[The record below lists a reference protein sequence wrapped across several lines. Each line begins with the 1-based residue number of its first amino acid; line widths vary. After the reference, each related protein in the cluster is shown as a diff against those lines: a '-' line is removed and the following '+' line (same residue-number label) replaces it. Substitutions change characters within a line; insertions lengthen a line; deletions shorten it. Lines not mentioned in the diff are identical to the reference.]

1 CRARSSFSPSAVVIL
16 WCVRSCFLSTL
27 TGRAESWPLQSSPKV
42 IVQILVTG
50 AQIFGKALY
59 EAGKQAVKNAKHSP
73 QGGIASDI
81 TGVRNATSTSITDK
95 LTRDHRMTLD
105 EAHLIL
111 NIRRGE
117 ATEEI
122 LKNYEHLF
130 KANSPRPAPDP
141 PASGPRAGKQPAPPG
156 HSHYLQSKVVRAR
169 ERIEAEMELAQQE
182 VKTDSATQGS
192 GPTNKTN
199 TPETGSR

>member
-1 CRARSSFSPSAVVIL
+1 M
-16 WCVRSCFLSTL
+16 
-27 TGRAESWPLQSSPKV
+27 SSPRV

-73 QGGIASDI
+73 QGGIGSDI
-81 TGVRNATSTSITDK
+81 TGVRNATSTSATDT
-95 LTRDHRMTLD
+95 LTREHRMTLD

-111 NIRRGE
+111 NAKRGVVM
-117 ATEEI
+117 EEI

-141 PASGPRAGKQPAPPG
+141 PASGQRAGKQPAPPTY
-156 HSHYLQSKVVRAR
+156 SHYLQSKVVRAR
-169 ERIEAEMELAQQE
+169 ERIEAETKLAQGDA
-182 VKTDSATQGS
+182 KTESAHHAADSAS
-192 GPTNKTN
+192 KPN
-199 TPETGSR
+199 TPDTGSP